1 MSFIH
6 PYAFCPYCVPGW
18 PADTE
23 VEKMILIQAV
33 HLLVKEAENK
43 CYMPSPWE
51 RPEIGVLGA

>member
-1 MSFIH
+1 
-6 PYAFCPYCVPGW
+6 
-18 PADTE
+18 
-23 VEKMILIQAV
+23 MILIQAV